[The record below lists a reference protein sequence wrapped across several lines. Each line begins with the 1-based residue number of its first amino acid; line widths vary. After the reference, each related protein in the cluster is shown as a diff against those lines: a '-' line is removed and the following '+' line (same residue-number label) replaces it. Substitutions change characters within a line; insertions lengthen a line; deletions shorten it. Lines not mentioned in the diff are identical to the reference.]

1 MPAGQPAA
9 PARFRSVSLAGPPPA
24 WSDADVT
31 THRSGRRAVID
42 LGSATINLLVADV
55 VRRGKKIR
63 LNRVRTDSIL
73 VELARCL
80 AETGGIGGAREAL
93 GDGIARF
100 LVGAYDA
107 SSIVVVGTAAL
118 RTAPDGPQV
127 VADLERQYRITIRL
141 LDERREAEL
150 GVLGCASDIRPDGPS
165 LFVDLG
171 GGSTQIVHLA
181 DGAIVANDS
190 LHLGSSL
197 LAAALSDPIDE
208 DGWHALEARVAHA
221 VDALPERRGFEPHDA
236 LSVGGTA
243 RRLASIAGGRSRG
256 QADAVLE
263 RPAIAKI
270 LGELLRTDAGAYA
283 RRHDDDPA
291 RVRMLAPG
299 ALLLGAILDRYG
311 LASTRVSPQGLR
323 EGVLLAALA
332 DPEGWWLERAARP
345 EPTDAVSA
353 PG

>member
-1 MPAGQPAA
+1 M
-9 PARFRSVSLAGPPPA
+9 
-24 WSDADVT
+24 T

-73 VELARCL
+73 VELGRCL
-80 AETGGIGGAREAL
+80 AETGGVGAGREAL

-107 SSIVVVGTAAL
+107 SSVVVVGTAAL

-127 VADLERQYRITIRL
+127 VADLEHQYRVTIHL
-141 LDERREAEL
+141 LNERREAEL
-150 GVLGCASDIRPDGPS
+150 SVLGCATDIRAEGPS
-165 LFVDLG
+165 LFVDMG
-171 GGSTQIVHLA
+171 GGSTQIVHLV
-181 DGAIVANDS
+181 DGEIGSNDS
-190 LHLGSSL
+190 LQLGSSL
-197 LAAALSDPIDE
+197 LAAAVSDPIDE
-208 DGWHALEARVAHA
+208 DGWRALEARVSHA
-221 VDALPERRGFEPHDA
+221 VEALPARPGSDPPDA
-236 LSVGGTA
+236 LSVGGTG
-243 RRLASIAGGRSRG
+243 RRLASIAGGRSRAN
-256 QADAVLE
+256 ADAVLE
-263 RPAIAKI
+263 RAAIDKI

-332 DPEGWWLERAARP
+332 DPEGWWLEAKDRP
-345 EPTDAVSA
+345 EPVDALSA